1 MGRIGTGVAHF
12 MDVHRNLQGFSLED
26 VEAAHLCDVE
36 AQEQFGVRYTRFFH
50 NADTGHV
57 YCLAEGP
64 DAEACVAVHRAAN
77 GKEPDDIIPVDPA
90 LVDSFMGQEL
100 TRPSGAALA
109 LDGKP
114 DVGTR
119 TILFTDIVDSTRL
132 TEELGD
138 DRGVALVQTH
148 DDIVEA
154 ALDANHGRRVK
165 HTGDGLMASFI
176 EATDAV
182 TASVTM
188 QRELATYRQSDGA
201 LPLRIR
207 VGVNTGEPVAARGD
221 LFGLAVNTTR
231 RICDTAEAEGI
242 LVGEIVRAAAK
253 QLGYATVDL
262 GAQTFKGISN
272 PVHVHRV
279 MWLATI

>member
-1 MGRIGTGVAHF
+1 
-12 MDVHRNLQGFSLED
+12 MDVHRTLQGFTLED
-26 VEAAHLCDVE
+26 VEAAHLRDVE
-36 AQEQFGVRYTRFFH
+36 AQERFGVKYTRFFH

-64 DAEACVAVHRAAN
+64 DADACVAVHRAAN
-77 GKEPDDIIPVDPA
+77 GMEPEEIIPVDPA

-100 TRPSGAALA
+100 TRPSGAALT

-114 DVGTR
+114 DIGTR

-132 TEELGD
+132 IEELGD
-138 DRGVALVQTH
+138 DRGVALVQRH

-154 ALDANHGRRVK
+154 ALAEAHGRRVK
-165 HTGDGLMASFI
+165 HTGDGLMASFT
-176 EATDAV
+176 EQAGAV

-188 QRELATYRQSDGA
+188 QRELAAYRQDDHA

-207 VGVNTGEPVAARGD
+207 VGINTGEPVAARGD
-221 LFGLAVNTTR
+221 LFGLAVNTAS
-231 RICDTAEAEGI
+231 RICDIADADGVLISEILRPAAE
-242 LVGEIVRAAAK
+242 

-262 GAQTFKGISN
+262 GGQTFKGISS
-272 PVHVHRV
+272 PVRVHGV
-279 MWLATI
+279 VWLTTT